1 MIKIVK
7 APLQLEPFL
16 DKFRDLFTKP
26 SYSSF
31 RDLCGALSV
40 CDKSKT
46 VANLCDTMAECSKG
60 KKARSSYNW
69 FFSDANWD
77 ENEIAQRKVDLFINS
92 LCLKENDKLLL
103 IIDDTYN
110 EKEGNQTDGVG
121 KFYDHSKE
129 AYIWGNNFVT
139 SVVQSKGLFI
149 PHKAKMYIKNDD
161 ENENFRTKMEIAFE
175 EIIKPLVVPKSINLY
190 IVFDSWWFSSD
201 LFNKCLKLGHNI
213 VCQIK
218 SDKKVGIN
226 KDMYFQ
232 VRDLANQ
239 IEDKYFIKTTVSV
252 RGKKKTYYAF
262 EKKVIIDKVGEVKLV
277 ISKRKK
283 DSTTKY
289 IISTNGSLSAK
300 EILSIYEDRWDIE
313 TAHRE
318 ANQKLGFKDY
328 QLRDKHSIERFIQLV
343 FSVWTAI
350 LLWEIDNPPPKDG
363 SKSRTMGDMVDRVKM
378 QAVGE
383 TFEYVMTYFNLPVPD
398 GGLLYILKS
407 LGMKI

>member
-16 DKFRDLFTKP
+16 NEFKDIFTKP
-26 SYSSF
+26 SYGSF

-46 VANLCDTMAECSKG
+46 VANLCDTMAECSKR

-69 FFSDANWD
+69 FLSDANWD
-77 ENEIAQRKVDLFINS
+77 ENEVAQRKVDLFIEH
-92 LCLKENDKLLL
+92 LCLKENDKMLL
-103 IIDDTYN
+103 IIDDTFN
-110 EKEGNQTDGVG
+110 EKEGTQTEGVG

-129 AYIWGNNFVT
+129 TYIWGNNFVT
-139 SVVQSKGLFI
+139 SVIQAKGLFI
-149 PHKAKMYIKNDD
+149 PHKAKMYIKDND

-175 EIIKPLVVPKSINLY
+175 EIIEPLKVPKNIDLY

-201 LFNKCLKLGHNI
+201 LFSKCLSLEHNI

-218 SDKKVGIN
+218 SDKKIGIN
-226 KDMYFQ
+226 KDMYFK
-232 VRDLANQ
+232 VRELANQ
-239 IEDKYFIKTTVSV
+239 IEDKYFIKATISV
-252 RGKKKTYYAF
+252 RGRKKTYYTF

-277 ISKRKK
+277 VSKRKK
-283 DSTTKY
+283 DSTTRY
-289 IISTNGSLSAK
+289 FISTNESLSSK
-300 EILSIYEDRWDIE
+300 EVLSIYEDRWDIE

-318 ANQKLGFKDY
+318 TNQKLGFKDY
-328 QLRDKHSIERFIQLV
+328 QLRDKQSIERFIQLV
-343 FSVWTAI
+343 FSVWAAI
-350 LLWEIDNPPPKDG
+350 LFWEMDNPPSEDG
-363 SKSRTMGDMVDRVKM
+363 SNPRTMGDMIDRVKM

-383 TFEYVMTYFNLPVPD
+383 TFEYVMRYFNLPVPD

>member
-1 MIKIVK
+1 MIKILK

-16 DKFRDLFTKP
+16 DEFGDLFTKP
-26 SYSSF
+26 SYRSF
-31 RDLCGALSV
+31 RDLCAALSV

-46 VANLCDTMAECSKG
+46 VANLCDTMADCRKG

-77 ENEIAQRKVDLFINS
+77 ENEVAQRKVDLFIEHLS
-92 LCLKENDKLLL
+92 LKNDDKILL

-110 EKEGNQTDGVG
+110 EKEGTQTDGVG

-149 PHKAKMYIKNDD
+149 PHKAKMYVKDED
-161 ENENFRTKMEIAFE
+161 ENENFKTKLEIAYE
-175 EIIKPLVVPKSINLY
+175 DIIEPLKVPKNIRLY
-190 IVFDSWWFSSD
+190 IVFDSWWFSAD
-201 LFNKCLKLGHNI
+201 LFNKCLNLGHDI

-226 KDMYFQ
+226 NIMSCHVKDM
-232 VRDLANQ
+232 ANQ
-239 IEDKYFIKTTVSV
+239 IEDKYFIKTTVNV
-252 RGKKKTYYAF
+252 RGKKKTYYTF
-262 EKKVIIDKVGEVKLV
+262 EKDVILDKIGVVKLV

-289 IISTNGSLSAK
+289 IISTNKFLSSK
-300 EILSIYEDRWDIE
+300 EIISIYEDRWDIE

-318 ANQKLGFKDY
+318 TNQKLGFKDY
-328 QLRDKHSIERFIQLV
+328 QLREKHSIERFIQLV

-350 LLWEIDNPPPKDG
+350 LLWELDNPPSKDG
-363 SKSRTMGDMVDRVKM
+363 SKSRTMGDMIDRVKM
-378 QAVGE
+378 QAAGE

-398 GGLLYILKS
+398 AGLLHILRR
-407 LGMKI
+407 LGLKI

>member
-16 DKFRDLFTKP
+16 NEFKDLFTKP
-26 SYSSF
+26 SYNSF

-46 VANLCDTMAECSKG
+46 VANLCDTMAECRKG
-60 KKARSSYNW
+60 KKTRSSYNW

-77 ENEIAQRKVDLFINS
+77 ENEVAQRKVNLFIDN
-92 LCLKENDKLLL
+92 LCLKDNDKILL

-110 EKEGNQTDGVG
+110 EKEGTQTDGVG

-129 AYIWGNNFVT
+129 TYIWGNNFVT

-149 PHKAKMYIKNDD
+149 PHKAKMYIKNSD
-161 ENENFRTKMEIAFE
+161 ENANFKTKLEIAYD
-175 EIIKPLVVPKSINLY
+175 EIIEPFKVPKNIHLY
-190 IVFDSWWFSSD
+190 IVFDSWWSSED
-201 LFNKCLKLGHNI
+201 LFNKCLKLGHHI

-218 SDKKVGIN
+218 SDRKVGIN
-226 KDMYFQ
+226 SIMYFQ
-232 VRDLANQ
+232 VRDMANQ
-239 IEDKYFIKTTVSV
+239 IEDKYFTKTTINV
-252 RGKKKTYYAF
+252 RGKKKTYYTF
-262 EKKVIIDKVGEVKLV
+262 EKNVIIDNVGEVKLV
-277 ISKRKK
+277 ISKRKR

-289 IISTNGSLSAK
+289 IISTDKSLSSK
-300 EILSIYEDRWDIE
+300 EIISIYEDRWDIE

-318 ANQKLGFKDY
+318 TNQKLGFKDY

-350 LLWEIDNPPPKDG
+350 LLWEIGNPPPKDG
-363 SKSRTMGDMVDRVKM
+363 SNPRTMGDMIDQVKM

-383 TFEYVMTYFNLPVPD
+383 TFEYIMIYFNLPVPD
-398 GGLLYILKS
+398 GGLLCVLKS
-407 LGMKI
+407 LGLKI

>member
-1 MIKIVK
+1 MIKIIK
-7 APLQLEPFL
+7 TPLQLEPFL
-16 DKFRDLFTKP
+16 DEFQDLFTKP
-26 SYSSF
+26 SYGSF

-46 VANLCDTMAECSKG
+46 VSNLCDTMAECSKG

-77 ENEIAQRKVDLFINS
+77 EDEVAQRKVDLFIKK
-92 LCLKENDKLLL
+92 LCLKENDRVLL

-110 EKEGNQTDGVG
+110 EKEGTQTEGVG

-129 AYIWGNNFVT
+129 TYIWGNNFVT
-139 SVVQSKGLFI
+139 SVIQSKGLFI
-149 PHKAKMYIKNDD
+149 PHKAKMYTKNDD
-161 ENENFRTKMEIAFE
+161 ENENFRTKMEIALD
-175 EIIKPLVVPKSINLY
+175 EIIEPLEVPKSMDLY

-218 SDKKVGIN
+218 SDKKIRIN
-226 KDMYFQ
+226 KDMCFQ

-239 IEDKYFIKTTVSV
+239 IEDKYFIKTTISV

-262 EKKVIIDKVGEVKLV
+262 EKKVVIDKVGEVKLV
-277 ISKRKK
+277 VSKRKK
-283 DSTTKY
+283 ESTTKY
-289 IISTNGSLSAK
+289 FISTNESLSSK

-318 ANQKLGFKDY
+318 TNQKLGFKDY
-328 QLRDKHSIERFIQLV
+328 QLREKQSIERFIQLV

-350 LLWEIDNPPPKDG
+350 LLWELDNPPSGDG
-363 SKSRTMGDMVDRVKM
+363 SNPRTMGDMIDRVKM
-378 QAVGE
+378 QALGE
-383 TFEYVMTYFNLPVPD
+383 TFEYVPMYFNIPVPE
-398 GGLLYILKS
+398 GGLLYILRS
-407 LGMKI
+407 LGLKI